1 MKKYSFLLM
10 CLCGCAMA
18 NPDELPP
25 VIDNSSYPTAAP
37 LTNPVAAPSSSA
49 MYELMGRLDRLQAE
63 VQQLTGKVEEQGHQ
77 ISELKKSQTTMYSD
91 FDERLQN
98 AEKGGNTNPA
108 AESATQSP
116 VSDVLPAPSSSPSGA
131 PDSSVAETTAPPVA
145 IPVESGIKTPPR
157 PPAPKPPE
165 VQASGG
171 EKQAYQQAYTALR
184 SGKTD
189 QSIEQF
195 KSYQS
200 QFPTGGYAD
209 MSYYW
214 LGEAYRVK
222 LDNDSARQAFNT
234 VLEKY
239 PSSTKVADALL
250 KLGYIEADQK
260 NVAKAREY
268 LTRVTSEFANTP
280 AARSAERKLAQLK

>member
-37 LTNPVAAPSSSA
+37 LNNPAAPSSSA

-77 ISELKKSQTTMYSD
+77 ISQLKKSQTTMYSD

-98 AEKGGNTNPA
+98 AGKAGTPDIAAQAQPLAEPVPPTPA
-108 AESATQSP
+108 T
-116 VSDVLPAPSSSPSGA
+116 DI
-131 PDSSVAETTAPPVA
+131 SVADTAPPVA

-171 EKQAYQQAYTALR
+171 EKQAYQQAYTTLR

-200 QFPTGGYAD
+200 QYPTGGYAD

>member
-18 NPDELPP
+18 SPDELPP

-37 LTNPVAAPSSSA
+37 LNNPVAAPSSSA

-98 AEKGGNTNPA
+98 AGKTATPPDTAAQTQQPVAEPVPPTPATDISVADTTLPA
-108 AESATQSP
+108 A
-116 VSDVLPAPSSSPSGA
+116 V
-131 PDSSVAETTAPPVA
+131 
-145 IPVESGIKTPPR
+145 PVEAGKTPPR

-200 QFPTGGYAD
+200 QYPTGGYAD

>member
-37 LTNPVAAPSSSA
+37 LNNPVAAPSSSA

-98 AEKGGNTNPA
+98 AGKTATPPDTAAQAQQPVAEPVPPTPA
-108 AESATQSP
+108 TSGSP
-116 VSDVLPAPSSSPSGA
+116 DI
-131 PDSSVAETTAPPVA
+131 SVADTTPPAA
-145 IPVESGIKTPPR
+145 IPVEATKTPPR

-260 NVAKAREY
+260 NVPKAREY

>member
-37 LTNPVAAPSSSA
+37 PVNTATTPSSNA
-49 MYELMGRLDRLQAE
+49 VYELMGRLDKLQAE
-63 VQQLTGKVEEQGHQ
+63 VQQLTGKVEEQGNQ
-77 ISELKKSQTTMYSD
+77 IAELKKSQAAMYSD

-98 AEKGGNTNPA
+98 AAKSGSPSPA
-108 AESATQSP
+108 AP
-116 VSDVLPAPSSSPSGA
+116 PAP
-131 PDSSVAETTAPPVA
+131 ETAPETPAASNAPETAVA
-145 IPVESGIKTPPR
+145 DVPTPPPAPVESETKATTR

-171 EKQAYQQAYTALR
+171 EKQAYQQAYASLR

-195 KSYQS
+195 KGYLS
-200 QFPTGGYAD
+200 QYPTGGYAD
-209 MSYYW
+209 VAHYW

-239 PSSTKVADALL
+239 PNSTKVPDTLL

-280 AARSAERKLAQLK
+280 AARSADRKLTQLK

>member
-18 NPDELPP
+18 SPDELPP

-37 LTNPVAAPSSSA
+37 LNNPVAAPSSSA

-77 ISELKKSQTTMYSD
+77 ISELKKTQTTMYSD

-98 AEKGGNTNPA
+98 AGKTGTPPDTA
-108 AESATQSP
+108 AQAQP
-116 VSDVLPAPSSSPSGA
+116 VAEPAPPTPATSDA
-131 PDSSVAETTAPPVA
+131 PDSSVAETTTPPVA
-145 IPVESGIKTPPR
+145 IPVESSIKTPPR

-200 QFPTGGYAD
+200 QYPTGGYAD